1 MPEKEEDPPNHGPE
15 SWRMPCE
22 GFAID
27 TASFR
32 IAQPEWGEMV
42 TIGVVDGSNIKIERP
57 ANSVAQGGMM
67 PAALIGLALHDRIVE
82 LEERL
87 AKLEVSS

>member
-1 MPEKEEDPPNHGPE
+1 MPEKEDLEIEGAPE
-15 SWRMPCE
+15 FWTIQ
-22 GFAID
+22 G
-27 TASFR
+27 
-32 IAQPEWGEMV
+32 PEWGEMV
-42 TIGVVDGSNIKIERP
+42 TIGVVDGSKIKIERP
-57 ANSVAQGGMM
+57 TNSVAQAGIM